1 MIKVFPQSFF
11 LKVNNDIT
19 ISVIIPVYN
28 SQSFLHS
35 TIKNLKDQSIKSKFE
50 IIIDDGSTDKSTE
63 IIESYKLKNIKL
75 IKLNLIVD
83 HPKQGMKDLNMQKVS
98 IFSFDADDQSLI
110 LH

>member
-11 LKVNNDIT
+11 SKVNNDIT

-50 IIIDDGSTDKSTE
+50 IL
-63 IIESYKLKNIKL
+63 Y
-75 IKLNLIVD
+75 
-83 HPKQGMKDLNMQKVS
+83 
-98 IFSFDADDQSLI
+98 
-110 LH
+110 